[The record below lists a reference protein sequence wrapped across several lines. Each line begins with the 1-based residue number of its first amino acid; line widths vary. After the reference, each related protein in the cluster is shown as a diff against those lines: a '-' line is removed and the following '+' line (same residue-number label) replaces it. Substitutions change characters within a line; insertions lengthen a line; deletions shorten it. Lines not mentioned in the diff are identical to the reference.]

1 MTGAPGLAD
10 AGKAMS
16 KARAHLDVAAQGDD
30 PAVKRDRYRQA
41 AQRLGYASRVLDTLA
56 TPPPCGGRR
65 AAELRRSPGTQPRP
79 GVRPMSTAAGAST
92 PRGAVTRSIPGPGL
106 LITLSAACA
115 PVAASP
121 PS

>member
-41 AQRLGYASRVLDTLA
+41 AKLLGYTSRVLDTLA
-56 TPPPCGGRR
+56 TPPP
-65 AAELRRSPGTQPRP
+65 
-79 GVRPMSTAAGAST
+79 AAGGV
-92 PRGAVTRSIPGPGL
+92 PLNFGAAQAPSR
-106 LITLSAACA
+106 A
-115 PVAASP
+115 PVFGP
-121 PS
+121 